1 LFSPANEKNISSPV
15 ILFLL
20 YDALFSEQIDYIV
33 NQFYFSWETV
43 GVGFQNVLILV
54 TLAFSRAT
62 KRLWLG

>member
-1 LFSPANEKNISSPV
+1 LFSPANEKNISSPA

-33 NQFYFSWETV
+33 NQFYFSWETA

-62 KRLWLG
+62 KWLWLE